1 MLPLSYFKEAKKNYM
16 LTVLNAIKLATDYFE
31 KKGIQSARTNAEILL
46 AHILNC
52 KRLDLYLR
60 FEQPL
65 SENEVELYRQLIAR
79 RGKYE
84 PVQYIIGFTEFYGLT
99 LDVNPSVLIPRPE
112 TEILVETIL
121 NKLNVEEHI
130 KILDIGCG
138 SGNISIALGKNLPNS
153 GIFALDVSKDALQVA
168 ENNSLKN
175 GVSNIQFVHGDII
188 LNGILGNH
196 LFDSIVSN
204 PPYVNVDEYPTLQN
218 EITMYEPRNAVTDED
233 DGLRFY
239 KKIIEFS
246 TERLKDGG
254 SLFFEIGMG
263 QSNDVRLLMS
273 ENGFEEIK
281 IVKDYQQIDRVI
293 YGIKK

>member
-79 RGKYE
+79 CGKYE

-175 GVSNIQFVHGDII
+175 GVSNI
-188 LNGILGNH
+188 
-196 LFDSIVSN
+196 
-204 PPYVNVDEYPTLQN
+204 
-218 EITMYEPRNAVTDED
+218 
-233 DGLRFY
+233 
-239 KKIIEFS
+239 
-246 TERLKDGG
+246 
-254 SLFFEIGMG
+254 
-263 QSNDVRLLMS
+263 
-273 ENGFEEIK
+273 
-281 IVKDYQQIDRVI
+281 
-293 YGIKK
+293 

>member
-1 MLPLSYFKEAKKNYM
+1 M
-16 LTVLNAIKLATDYFE
+16 LTVLNALKLASDYFD

-60 FEQPL
+60 FDQPL
-65 SENEVELYRQLIAR
+65 SENEVDFYRQLIAR

-84 PVQYIIGFTEFYGLT
+84 PVQYIIGNTEFYGLT
-99 LDVNPSVLIPRPE
+99 LEVNQSVLIPRPE

-121 NKLNVEEHI
+121 SELDVQKKL

-153 GIFALDVSKDALQVA
+153 ELYAMDVSNDALKVA
-168 ENNSLKN
+168 EKNSIKN
-175 GVSNIQFVHGDII
+175 GVTNIEFINGDII
-188 LNGILGNH
+188 LNGILDNH
-196 LFDSIVSN
+196 LFDVIVSN
-204 PPYVNVDEYPTLQN
+204 PPYVNIDEYHSLQN
-218 EITMYEPRNAVTDED
+218 EITMYEPKHAITDSE
-233 DGLRFY
+233 DGLKFY
-239 KKIIEFS
+239 QKISEYS
-246 TERLKDGG
+246 TKRLKNGG

-263 QSNDVRLLMS
+263 QSNDVRLLMIAHD
-273 ENGFEEIK
+273 FEEIK
-281 IVKDYQQIDRVI
+281 VVKDYQQIDRII